1 MHKLAM
7 RFLTSTEGKYFT
19 LTVDDI
25 KSDGDGVPTV
35 TEAEVNALMDLV
47 IAKNIFESSSGNLVG
62 KKDAKIV
69 TTDTSIVEVAQ
80 GNSACEGTIFCL
92 NI

>member
-25 KSDGDGVPTV
+25 KADENGVPTV
-35 TEAEVNALMDLV
+35 TEAQVNALMDLV
-47 IAKNIFESSSGNLVG
+47 ISKNIFISANGNLVG
-62 KKDAKIV
+62 KKDAKIIS
-69 TTDTSIVEVAQ
+69 TDTSTVDIA
-80 GNSACEGTIFCL
+80 
-92 NI
+92 

>member
-47 IAKNIFESSSGNLVG
+47 IAKNIFASANGNLIG

-69 TTDTSIVEVAQ
+69 TTDTSMVEVA
-80 GNSACEGTIFCL
+80 
-92 NI
+92 

>member
-25 KSDGDGVPTV
+25 KADGDGVPTV

-47 IAKNIFESSSGNLVG
+47 IAKNIFISASGNLVG
-62 KKDAKIV
+62 KKDAKII
-69 TTDTSIVEVAQ
+69 TTESSSVDVA
-80 GNSACEGTIFCL
+80 
-92 NI
+92 

>member
-7 RFLTSTEGKYFT
+7 RFLTATEGKYFT

-25 KSDGDGVPTV
+25 KADGDGVPTV

-47 IAKNIFESSSGNLVG
+47 IAKNIFESANGNLVG

-69 TTDTSIVEVAQ
+69 TTDTSTVEVA
-80 GNSACEGTIFCL
+80 
-92 NI
+92 

>member
-25 KSDGDGVPTV
+25 KSDENGIPTV

-47 IAKNIFESSSGNLVG
+47 ISKNIFVSANGNLVG
-62 KKDAKIV
+62 KKDAKII
-69 TTDTSIVEVAQ
+69 TTDTSTVDVA
-80 GNSACEGTIFCL
+80 
-92 NI
+92 